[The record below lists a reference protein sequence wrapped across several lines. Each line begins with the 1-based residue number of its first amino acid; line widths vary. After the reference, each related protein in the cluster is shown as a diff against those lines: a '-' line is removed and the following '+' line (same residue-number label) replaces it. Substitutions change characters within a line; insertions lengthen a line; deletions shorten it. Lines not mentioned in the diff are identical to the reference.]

1 MRYHMTQTNS
11 NRIKWIDM
19 AKGIAML
26 MVIAGHSIGYKGTP
40 FEQQVIRGIFYSF
53 HMPFFFMLNG
63 YTSRCPDSGKQLLAG
78 LKKSFKRLMLPAYI
92 LWGVLMLLPIYSRFH
107 YTPLQ
112 LALSALY
119 ASAVDYKLNGITIP
133 YFGFV
138 WFLVSLFVLKNL
150 YDLINYILKG
160 KYMTWVSLGFSVI
173 GIIIGKKLFLPF
185 VIDISLASMIFYHI
199 GKMLKKKEF
208 VFSAKKLC
216 IAFVIWIGIY
226 LTIFLGLQ
234 SYLDLASRSH
244 SILPFSYIAAIAGS
258 LTCIYVC
265 MYLCERSGRVMDFV
279 TDQLSFI
286 GLNSMT
292 LYAIHYLDMIWFSS
306 VLLSTNNQYL
316 HLLVRAAE
324 DVGLLYVVV
333 YMMKKFRERK
343 KDPGSKKAQ

>member
-1 MRYHMTQTNS
+1 MTQTNS

-53 HMPFFFMLNG
+53 HMPLFFMLNG

-78 LKKSFKRLMLPAYI
+78 LKKSFKRLIIPAYI
-92 LWGVLMLLPIYSRFH
+92 LWFVLLLFPVSSKFH
-107 YTPLQ
+107 HTPLQ

-119 ASAVDYKLNGITIP
+119 ASAVDYKLNDITIP
-133 YFGFV
+133 YFGFI

-160 KYMTWVSLGFSVI
+160 KFMTWVSLGFSVI
-173 GIIIGKKLFLPF
+173 GVIVGKKLFLPF
-185 VIDISLASMIFYHI
+185 VIDISMASMIFYHV
-199 GKMLKKKEF
+199 GKILKNKEL

-226 LTIFLGLQ
+226 LTEFLGFR
-234 SYLDLASRSH
+234 SYLDLASRG
-244 SILPFSYIAAIAGS
+244 FSLVPLTYIAAIAGS

-265 MYLCERSGRVMDFV
+265 MYLCERRGRIMNFF
-279 TDQLSFI
+279 TDQISFI
-286 GLNSMT
+286 GLHSMT

-306 VLLSTNNQYL
+306 VLILTNNQYL

-343 KDPGSKKAQ
+343 KEPGSKNAQ